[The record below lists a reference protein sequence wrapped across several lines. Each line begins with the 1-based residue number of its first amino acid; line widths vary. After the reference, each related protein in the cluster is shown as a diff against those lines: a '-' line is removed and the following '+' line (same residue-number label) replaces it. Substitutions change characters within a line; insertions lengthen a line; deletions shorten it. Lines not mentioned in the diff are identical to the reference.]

1 MLLQSVVF
9 IKINLLKMKRQKL
22 YDSIMRNINNSFKYM
37 KLNENTSDFDYE
49 EDLIDEENKFEN
61 MTIDEYWDNLI
72 SNYIATEDELKLVT
86 SINGYT
92 IETLDDVLYVRTGY
106 RSWEQYYTSEGE

>member
-1 MLLQSVVF
+1 
-9 IKINLLKMKRQKL
+9 MKRNNL
-22 YDSIMRNINNSFKYM
+22 YESIMRNINKSFKYM
-37 KLNENTSDFDYE
+37 KLNEDMLEDDFDYE
-49 EDLIDEENKFEN
+49 EDDYKP
-61 MTIDEYWDNLI
+61 MTIDEYWDKLI